1 MLSMLTPKSM
11 IDDCVY
17 LIEEKEF
24 INNFNN
30 LADLFAQ

>member
-17 LIEEKEF
+17 LIEEKQLHEEF
-24 INNFNN
+24 YNSFT
-30 LADLFAQ
+30 